1 MTKQNY
7 YVIALL
13 YAFRTV
19 SRETAVLR
27 GRKWHPSTTASG
39 DRVTPRFDRVAPG
52 KTYPGGSNRFRPD
65 RVFGSVSG
73 RPILLGPILL
83 GPILLGL
90 DVPKQISDVP
100 TNKSCPSR
108 RVYKREFFFGP
119 LFFEQVTAKRKKLRI
134 TYPRMYGGTYLKKNL
149 MYLQRK
155 VVCLKKLVKR
165 SVDPVAA

>member
-83 GPILLGL
+83 GL

-108 RVYKREFFFGP
+108 RVNKREFFFGP
-119 LFFEQVTAKRKKLRI
+119 LLLSKLRQNGKNYVLR
-134 TYPRMYGGTYLKKNL
+134 TQECTGGRT
-149 MYLQRK
+149 
-155 VVCLKKLVKR
+155 
-165 SVDPVAA
+165 

>member
-119 LFFEQVTAKRKKLRI
+119 LFLSKLRQNGKNYVLR
-134 TYPRMYGGTYLKKNL
+134 TQECTGGRT
-149 MYLQRK
+149 
-155 VVCLKKLVKR
+155 
-165 SVDPVAA
+165 